1 MNLTPLRRMND
12 RYHEHYCG
20 IGRVVLTLVMAMVL
34 RILPLPPQLAAYNP
48 DWVLLVLIYWA
59 LAIPERVGIFSA
71 WTFGLL
77 TDVLTGRMLGQY
89 ALAYSLVIYIC
100 LKLHK
105 RLRRFPLLQQGVFVF
120 SCLLLSQLLL
130 FFVKNLQH
138 PAQLH
143 GTFWLP
149 VLSGTVCW
157 PVLHTLLRFVH
168 VSKRI

>member
-1 MNLTPLRRMND
+1 MND
-12 RYHEHYCG
+12 HYHDRFYG
-20 IGRVVLTLVMAMVL
+20 LGLIVLTIVVAMCL
-34 RILPLPPQLAAYNP
+34 RIMPLPEPLALYNP
-48 DWVLLVLIYWA
+48 DWVLLVLIYWS
-59 LAIPERVGIFSA
+59 LAVPERVGIFYA
-71 WTFGLL
+71 WSSGLL
-77 TDVLTGRMLGQY
+77 TDVLTGRMLGHY

-105 RLRRFPLLQQGVFVF
+105 RLRQFPLLQQGLFVF

-138 PAQLH
+138 PAQLQ

-157 PVLHTLLRFVH
+157 PLVHTALRFVRI
-168 VSKRI
+168 SKRA